1 MLAKHGHTLL
11 IHGRSEAKLA
21 NAKHQLSELSGV
33 GNIETYQADLTKMS
47 DVTKLAKEIT
57 DKHSSLDVL
66 INNAGVYTT
75 PSPLTDQGLDVR
87 FVVNTLAP
95 YLLTQQIAPLMS
107 ATGRVINLSSAAQ
120 STVDLDALRGKV
132 KLDIAG
138 QAYAQRKLAITM
150 WSFYLAQKNQKDWP
164 SIIAVNPGSLLASKM
179 VKDAYGI
186 EGKSL
191 SLGAEILVK
200 AALDDEFS
208 KASGKYYDNDNN
220 TFAAPHEDAHNPEKN
235 IALVQT
241 IESLLQRLA

>member
-1 MLAKHGHTLL
+1 
-11 IHGRSEAKLA
+11 
-21 NAKHQLSELSGV
+21 
-33 GNIETYQADLTKMS
+33 
-47 DVTKLAKEIT
+47 
-57 DKHSSLDVL
+57 
-66 INNAGVYTT
+66 
-75 PSPLTDQGLDVR
+75 
-87 FVVNTLAP
+87 
-95 YLLTQQIAPLMS
+95 MS

-138 QAYAQRKLAITM
+138 QTYAQSKLAITM